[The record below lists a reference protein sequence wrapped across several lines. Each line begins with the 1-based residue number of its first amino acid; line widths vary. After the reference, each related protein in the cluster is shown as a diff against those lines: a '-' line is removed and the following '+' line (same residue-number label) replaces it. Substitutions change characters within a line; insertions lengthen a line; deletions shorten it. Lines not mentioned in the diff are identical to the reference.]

1 MAIFPLSSKPLRC
14 LLRFLSLRV
23 PFPSTAI
30 SHTSRKYEYTIQ
42 TRDKCFARACVC
54 VCNSSQRRWKKFRG
68 NDRGNESGPSEIVD
82 LLSRVGGGFE
92 FAVNRKLSVPR
103 THKTCTPR
111 IRTLFHELR
120 FSPRNISDQVPT
132 PAGIPC
138 CFLEFFQPSFLIF
151 FARYFPHG
159 DEIFS
164 SSLFSLFFLICRSP
178 SFVCVFETTK

>member
-1 MAIFPLSSKPLRC
+1 MFC
-14 LLRFLSLRV
+14 
-23 PFPSTAI
+23 
-30 SHTSRKYEYTIQ
+30 
-42 TRDKCFARACVC
+42 ARVC

-178 SFVCVFETTK
+178 SFVCVFETTKWVGFRRFRCSERGSGRVISMFLFFLSSVFCNKWDC